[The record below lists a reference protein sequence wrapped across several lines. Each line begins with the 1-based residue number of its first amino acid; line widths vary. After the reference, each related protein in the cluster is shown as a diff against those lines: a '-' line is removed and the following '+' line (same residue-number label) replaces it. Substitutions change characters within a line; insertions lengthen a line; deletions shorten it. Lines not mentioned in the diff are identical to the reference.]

1 MYGDVKTSFN
11 ISNTFIP
18 LFLGFS
24 NSKNKAGYSRL
35 DLDEFEE
42 EADYKGEFDSC
53 KIISGYLDFSSVLD
67 NFIIK

>member
-42 EADYKGEFDSC
+42 EADYKGEFRSG
-53 KIISGYLDFSSVLD
+53 KNNFGISNNISDLVVT
-67 NFIIK
+67 

>member
-42 EADYKGEFDSC
+42 EADYKGEFDSS
-53 KIISGYLDFSSVLD
+53 KNNFGISNRIRF
-67 NFIIK
+67 FIRLR

>member
-42 EADYKGEFDSC
+42 EADYKGEFDSS
-53 KIISGYLDFSSVLD
+53 KIISGYQIFRF
-67 NFIIK
+67 FIRLR